1 VASRQNHGGTVEGI
15 VPPVLPAGREDGPQP
30 APGGAGGVGSG
41 ARAARAAGR
50 RRGLPRWPG
59 ATFIAPHMLALG
71 LFMLLPIGYAIYM
84 SLYSTKLI
92 GGTHFSGLGNYR
104 TVLASAE
111 FWTGVRE
118 VLIFAAVQVPLTL
131 ALAFFFAAIFDAGVV
146 RHSRFF
152 RTVFFMPFAVPGVV
166 AAVMFSFL
174 LEPTFGPYS
183 RALAMLGLKN
193 VDFFSS
199 KLILPTIVLI
209 VLWEWTGYNMT
220 ILYTSLKTI
229 PREIT
234 EAAVV
239 SGASLST
246 IILRLKL
253 PMVRPTLVMLV
264 FINTVGA
271 LQLFTE
277 PSIIQS
283 FEPQA
288 ISFGFTPTLYVYNTA
303 IGSGEYNLGA
313 AAAVLLAVIIG
324 LISLAGFAVR
334 RRNGE
339 FR

>member
-1 VASRQNHGGTVEGI
+1 MPNRQSHGGTVEGT
-15 VPPVLPAGREDGPQP
+15 VPP
-30 APGGAGGVGSG
+30 APGAGPRPAPRPASGGAGSARG
-41 ARAARAAGR
+41 AGRAGR
-50 RRGLPRWPG
+50 RRGLRRWPG
-59 ATFIAPHMLALG
+59 AAFIAPHMLALG
-71 LFMLLPIGYAIYM
+71 LFMLLPIGYAVYQ
-84 SLYSTKLI
+84 SLYTTKLI
-92 GGTHFSGLGNYR
+92 GGTRYSGLANYR

-118 VLIFAAVQVPLTL
+118 VLVFAAIQVPLTL
-131 ALAFFFAAIFDAGVV
+131 ALAFFFAAVFDAGIV
-146 RHSRFF
+146 RHGRFF

-174 LEPTFGPYS
+174 LEPTFGPYA
-183 RALAMLGLKN
+183 RVLQALGLKN

-209 VLWEWTGYNMT
+209 VVWEWTGYNMT

-253 PMVRPTLVMLV
+253 PMVRPTLMMLV

-277 PSIIQS
+277 PSIIES

-303 IGSGEYNLGA
+303 IGSGEYSLGA

-324 LISLAGFAVR
+324 LISLAGFALR

>member
-1 VASRQNHGGTVEGI
+1 MTSRQSNGGTVETA
-15 VPPVLPAGREDGPQP
+15 VPPVLRAGRAAGPHP
-30 APGGAGGVGSG
+30 AP
-41 ARAARAAGR
+41 ARAAGR

-59 ATFIAPHMLALG
+59 AAFIAPHMLVLA
-71 LFMLLPIGYAIYM
+71 LFMLLPIGYAVYM
-84 SLYSTKLI
+84 SLYTTKLI
-92 GGTHFSGLGNYR
+92 GGTRYSGLANYR
-104 TVLASAE
+104 TVLASSE

-118 VLIFAAVQVPLTL
+118 VLIFAAIQVPLTL

-146 RHSRFF
+146 KHSRFL

-183 RALAMLGLKN
+183 RVLATLGLGH

-199 KLILPTIVLI
+199 SLIMPTIVLI
-209 VLWEWTGYNMT
+209 VVWEWTGYNMT

-239 SGASLST
+239 SGASLRT

-277 PSIIQS
+277 PSIIES

-288 ISFGFTPTLYVYNTA
+288 VSFGFTPTLYVYNTA
-303 IGSGEYNLGA
+303 IGSSEYSLGA

>member
-1 VASRQNHGGTVEGI
+1 MALRTRLTERLGIEHPVISAPMAFAAGGKLAAAVT
-15 VPPVLPAGREDGPQP
+15 
-30 APGGAGGVGSG
+30 GAGG
-41 ARAARAAGR
+41 
-50 RRGLPRWPG
+50 
-59 ATFIAPHMLALG
+59 LG
-71 LFMLLPIGYAIYM
+71 
-84 SLYSTKLI
+84 LI
-92 GGTHFSGLGNYR
+92 GGGYGDADWLQREFTEAGNAKIGCGFI
-104 TVLASAE
+104 TWSLAKRPE
-111 FWTGVRE
+111 LLE
-118 VLIFAAVQVPLTL
+118 QVIARAP
-131 ALAFFFAAIFDAGVV
+131 
-146 RHSRFF
+146 
-152 RTVFFMPFAVPGVV
+152 

-183 RALAMLGLKN
+183 RMLAALGLGH

-199 KLILPTIVLI
+199 SLIMPTIVLI
-209 VLWEWTGYNMT
+209 VVWEWTGYNMT

-239 SGASLST
+239 SGASLRT

-277 PSIIQS
+277 PSIIAS

-288 ISFGFTPTLYVYNTA
+288 VSFGFTPTLYVYNTA
-303 IGSGEYNLGA
+303 IGSGEYSLGA